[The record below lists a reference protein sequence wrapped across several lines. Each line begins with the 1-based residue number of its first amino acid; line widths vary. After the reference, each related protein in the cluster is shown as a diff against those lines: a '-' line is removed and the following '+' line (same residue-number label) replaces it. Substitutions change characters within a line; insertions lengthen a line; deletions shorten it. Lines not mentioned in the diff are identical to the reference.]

1 MHRCFICLPVISS
14 PVCPDTIQ
22 LLTLDRLEQKCINPK
37 MFLRPSFGNFSFF
50 LPLSLHSLV
59 CFFYP
64 LFRDPFCLL
73 FLLRRT
79 SLTTGSSWSV
89 VATRADRW
97 TVRWQRSDFG
107 ALKELKVSKG
117 IWRLSETS
125 REHSSWSAN
134 NNSHLMSIKHF
145 VQVCAHSNFRVEASW
160 S

>member
-1 MHRCFICLPVISS
+1 M
-14 PVCPDTIQ
+14 
-22 LLTLDRLEQKCINPK
+22 DRLESEKRNVCVANELLAVWLFLLVRLDACFSKRTCIDVSSVYPLLVHPFAQILYNCSPWIGWSK
-37 MFLRPSFGNFSFF
+37 NASTLRCFHVLLLVIFLFF

-107 ALKELKVSKG
+107 ALKASKLLSGTKG
-117 IWRLSETS
+117 IWRL
-125 REHSSWSAN
+125 
-134 NNSHLMSIKHF
+134 
-145 VQVCAHSNFRVEASW
+145 
-160 S
+160 